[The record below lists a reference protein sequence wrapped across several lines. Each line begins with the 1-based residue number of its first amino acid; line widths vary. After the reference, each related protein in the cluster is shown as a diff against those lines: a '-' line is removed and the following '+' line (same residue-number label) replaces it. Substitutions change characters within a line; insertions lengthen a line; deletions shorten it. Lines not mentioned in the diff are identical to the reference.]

1 MLTSD
6 GVSSESPPLLESP
19 GLPDC
24 GVGTDD
30 DWVED
35 EAVLVALDFAYH
47 LGLVIG
53 RTVVV
58 NDTKTT
64 EESHMDGHGVL
75 GDGVHGRRDERS
87 LQGDSLGDRSVER
100 HGAGREACLNHE
112 PPSYKGLD

>member
-47 LGLVIG
+47 LGLVVG
-53 RTVVV
+53 RAVVV
-58 NDTKTT
+58 DDTKTT
-64 EESHMDGHGVL
+64 EEGHVDGHVVL
-75 GDGVHGRRDERS
+75 SDGVHRRREEGG
-87 LQGDSLGDRSVER
+87 LEGDALGN
-100 HGAGREACLNHE
+100 G
-112 PPSYKGLD
+112 